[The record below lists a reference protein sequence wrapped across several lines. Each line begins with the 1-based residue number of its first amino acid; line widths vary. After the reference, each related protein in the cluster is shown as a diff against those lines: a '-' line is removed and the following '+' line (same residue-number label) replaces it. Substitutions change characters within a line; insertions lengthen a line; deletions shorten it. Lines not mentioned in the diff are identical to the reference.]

1 MMGLS
6 TVISVGFV
14 LGVVTVAEWASRR
27 PTQQSIVIAK
37 LTRMMPDKDPR

>member
-6 TVISVGFV
+6 TAISAGFV
-14 LGVVTVAEWASRR
+14 AGVIVVAVWASLR

-37 LTRMMPDKDPR
+37 LTQIPDKDPP